1 VDDGVPLT
9 VSVLQA
15 LQSKGP
21 IYGRITK
28 FQHMLGFREVPFVT
42 MDVHKS
48 VLKGEKVL
56 LMQQ

>member
-1 VDDGVPLT
+1 VPQT

-28 FQHMLGFREVPFVT
+28 FQHMLGFREALRYT
-42 MDVHKS
+42 YN
-48 VLKGEKVL
+48 GC
-56 LMQQ
+56 